1 MGDSGSEN
9 IGGINV
15 SVSADYS
22 GLQAEFEQI
31 QAQAQDSGEQIA
43 SSFEAGGHS
52 VTGLDDAVTGATAS
66 FQEFSDAAQSV
77 INEQAELEANAA
89 QAASTLQE
97 LYQGFQQGT
106 VSAETLARAQE
117 DLQESLKQLAP
128 AAEEVGHASEE
139 GANGLSELLKAGL
152 ELGGIVVG
160 VEALKALAEEALEA
174 YSTTERASVALT
186 AMTGSAQEAT
196 EIIEGLKKVALSDA
210 LSFPTLVQAEQRM
223 VAFGFSLATIPAA
236 LQAAADAAAATGND
250 FGQVTAS
257 MDRIALAGQLT
268 ARQLSQLG
276 ISTQDVATSMG
287 KSVTDVAAAFKALD
301 ESARLQILTESLGK
315 FAGVATSMADTVSGQ
330 WQNLKTESEFAFE
343 AIGAVIAP
351 LAEQL
356 LKLASG
362 AVKEVA
368 EAFESLGATFKNVE
382 GTIQPIASGIGT
394 VITAVAALTGAL
406 GPLKTAWSGAWSL
419 IGNYNTY
426 TLASKAINGLANE
439 IQLLTG
445 TSPAIKTM
453 GVTIQDTLAHFESLG
468 TTAQSTLDAVAKAN
482 AETLKSTAPLSAV
495 VDATDQTQ
503 QAYKGAVA
511 TLGTLTDA
519 YRTNTTVLNGHI
531 VTLADIATAEKQVEA
546 AAKAAG
552 ISVAAMAPPQGPLHE
567 FVPTITAAAAGMDL
581 YSAAAVAAGAKQENL
596 LLGLGMA
603 DENLKRAAIAYN
615 AASMS
620 GIGLVE
626 ATNALVEALKKDD
639 AAAKAAGV
647 SQEDWNKAVAA
658 APSIQPQMDASAKSI
673 MAAVGSLDK
682 FEPAL
687 TAPVKPAQTL
697 DEAVKALRLSVDDVS
712 GDVGTK
718 MVQAFDTVATSG
730 KATTQLL
737 EAAWGQVS
745 GAVSKLAKTDLPE
758 AVKQQQLY
766 VSALAATDPPAQ
778 KLIAAQEAL
787 LTDEI
792 ALAQERGQSAD
803 QYMIDL
809 ANLNQD
815 TQILN
820 STTNILGRTYTSLMD
835 DVNKAFSSLSSNI
848 SAGII
853 QAQSFTKIWQTV
865 WKGFAQE
872 ILTTAIT
879 AIEDWAAKFLLSSGI
894 VHAATTATTA
904 TQTAASAIFV
914 KLKTAETT
922 ATTALATAQKVASAA
937 LLTQMGAEG
946 SGLAA
951 LGTAWDTFDA
961 DRIDGIADLQVAQ
974 SIANVG
980 AVSGEAAVAG
990 AAGFASVMEDM
1001 PYPANVAQAPVIAA
1015 AAANQVLDVFGPL
1028 ASFAG
1033 GIDYVP
1039 YDMIAQIHE
1048 GERIVPA
1055 SQNTGVSNGP
1065 VSVTI
1070 QVYADRNPQET
1081 ARQLARHLTRLSPV
1095 FSPLGAG

>member
-43 SSFEAGGHS
+43 SSFEAGATGVESISEATDSLTKNLIGLGEALAVTEGLREFGESALEAADNVTRASIALTSMSGSAEGAKAKIEGIEALGAADGLKLPSLLTATQRMTQMLPPGTDVVEVLKHVADGAAVMNTDVAS
-52 VTGLDDAVTGATAS
+52 AADRFDMLVNATSLGSRGLSSMGLSLGEVITAFDQVTGSTNVTTANLSAMWKALDPGIRVTVLEKALSSLGGVAQQVAEQTFGGQWQQLANEWELAMEEVGKAIIPVISGLTDLLKTEIVPFLKELIEGFNALPAPLKDSAATLALVAAAAAPLLAILKGGSIAVGALSEVASGMAGIMGGVVIAAIAAAVISLSDLKGRLDAAHASLVGLSDEAFIKYMTALVSSANSATELAAAEKKVNASLEEGAISSKTASQLLSEIGDKEKALIGNTFKEQMAAQGISLHIISTSAGAATDSLSLLSVVVKDAANNLNKIQAAYEGGKATAEDLLS
-66 FQEFSDAAQSV
+66 AQGK
-77 INEQAELEANAA
+77 LTAA
-89 QAASTLQE
+89 QAT
-97 LYQGFQQGT
+97 YGT
-106 VSAETLARAQE
+106 
-117 DLQESLKQLAP
+117 
-128 AAEEVGHASEE
+128 
-139 GANGLSELLKAGL
+139 
-152 ELGGIVVG
+152 
-160 VEALKALAEEALEA
+160 
-174 YSTTERASVALT
+174 
-186 AMTGSAQEAT
+186 
-196 EIIEGLKKVALSDA
+196 
-210 LSFPTLVQAEQRM
+210 
-223 VAFGFSLATIPAA
+223 A
-236 LQAAADAAAATGND
+236 LQAD
-250 FGQVTAS
+250 Q
-257 MDRIALAGQLT
+257 
-268 ARQLSQLG
+268 ARQ
-276 ISTQDVATSMG
+276 
-287 KSVTDVAAAFKALD
+287 
-301 ESARLQILTESLGK
+301 SL
-315 FAGVATSMADTVSGQ
+315 MNQ
-330 WQNLKTESEFAFE
+330 
-343 AIGAVIAP
+343 
-351 LAEQL
+351 
-356 LKLASG
+356 
-362 AVKEVA
+362 
-368 EAFESLGATFKNVE
+368 
-382 GTIQPIASGIGT
+382 TI
-394 VITAVAALTGAL
+394 
-406 GPLKTAWSGAWSL
+406 K
-419 IGNYNTY
+419 
-426 TLASKAINGLANE
+426 
-439 IQLLTG
+439 
-445 TSPAIKTM
+445 
-453 GVTIQDTLAHFESLG
+453 
-468 TTAQSTLDAVAKAN
+468 
-482 AETLKSTAPLSAV
+482 
-495 VDATDQTQ
+495 
-503 QAYKGAVA
+503 
-511 TLGTLTDA
+511 
-519 YRTNTTVLNGHI
+519 
-531 VTLADIATAEKQVEA
+531 
-546 AAKAAG
+546 
-552 ISVAAMAPPQGPLHE
+552 E

-951 LGTAWDTFDA
+951 LGKAWDTFDA

-974 SIANVG
+974 SIADVG
-980 AVSGEAAVAG
+980 VVSGEAAVAG

-1055 SQNTGVSNGP
+1055 SQNTGTSNGP
-1065 VSVTI
+1065 VNVTI